1 MTQKNDDKKM
11 FNAAI
16 MTPYL
21 YENLSAEGYDQEYIK
36 TQIEHFGYDSKNL
49 NGTKFLETDKFL
61 VRLNTKDDH
70 NHDRPDLIVIGSAG
84 HSEDTVESM
93 KRSGIIVARY
103 SIFYGGPS
111 QYTGNAPEEGGFSL
125 DLPKSVAVA
134 KGLLT
139 SDGVLEAILAREEG
153 KIRSALDDLNS
164 KVNPPVLITPF
175 LSDALRAR

>member
-21 YENLSAEGYDQEYIK
+21 YENLSAEGYDEAYIRA
-36 TQIEHFGYDSKNL
+36 QIKKFGYDPDNF

-61 VRLNTKDDH
+61 VKFHTLDDH
-70 NHDRPDLIVIGSAG
+70 TNERPNLIVIGSSG
-84 HSEDTVESM
+84 YSESIIENM

-111 QYTGNAPEEGGFSL
+111 QYTGNTPEEGGYSL

-134 KGLLT
+134 KALLT
-139 SDGVLEAILAREEG
+139 HDGVLEAILAREEG
-153 KIRSALDDLNS
+153 KIRSALEDLNKNVS
-164 KVNPPVLITPF
+164 QPVLITPF
-175 LSDALRAR
+175 LADALRAR